1 MVATTGLRCPECGVT
16 TDRGSA
22 EFPLCRQC
30 HLPLI
35 ICGTCQHFERREN
48 NGRGACGN
56 RVVPGR
62 LLMEVGSTPNCRHFA
77 PRLRTRTAWEVK
89 PAAWVVLG
97 VIIVLALMLPLAFL
111 ALRASRGPRLR
122 VQASGPEALA
132 VGERGMAVLDIRDMG
147 GVEGQIDVG
156 LSAGFFRKV
165 RVTGVDPKPVAQG
178 LKDGYFTLSYHA
190 PGPCYPLLVRL
201 EFIGQEAGNHA
212 LDVRISNSLHHL
224 VRAQLSIVVTTSA
237 ARGAG

>member
-1 MVATTGLRCPECGVT
+1 
-16 TDRGSA
+16 
-22 EFPLCRQC
+22 
-30 HLPLI
+30 
-35 ICGTCQHFERREN
+35 
-48 NGRGACGN
+48 
-56 RVVPGR
+56 
-62 LLMEVGSTPNCRHFA
+62 MEVGSTPNCRHFA